1 MNLCIVI
8 KSYPWYHQWCGL
20 HIWFI
25 CLIFCKLSK
34 CSPGVYQSKFPFACQ
49 LPNQQ
54 IRSVFLKCK
63 VLLNLG
69 CFGRSYFAKDRSVS
83 TRSCCDFSFKHFLQQ
98 RKSLSQW
105 KSWFQRQKHFVINSN
120 WEIRNQWIN
129 AKLGSCLD
137 SRISFKPPLY
147 MMSDGPEG
155 VNCTSYRP
163 LYLKHTHYNPTK
175 GPACM

>member
-1 MNLCIVI
+1 MMWNVDCIFGSFVWFFVNWANALQVCNNLNSPSLVNFLMS
-8 KSYPWYHQWCGL
+8 KS
-20 HIWFI
+20 
-25 CLIFCKLSK
+25 
-34 CSPGVYQSKFPFACQ
+34 GVFFW
-49 LPNQQ
+49 
-54 IRSVFLKCK
+54 KCK

-137 SRISFKPPLY
+137 SRISFKPLY

-163 LYLKHTHYNPTK
+163 LYLKHTHYNSTK